1 MKSYVA
7 SIALAST
14 LLVSQASLGSQTFD
28 FKYSFEG
35 EKLSVSQ
42 EAADYYQALTKAAK
56 SCFRHFKSKT
66 KSNSQK
72 GIDLIDVCA
81 NPRSS

>member
-1 MKSYVA
+1 MKSYV
-7 SIALAST
+7 SSLI
-14 LLVSQASLGSQTFD
+14 LLVFLAGHNSQATQKFD

-35 EKLSVSQ
+35 EKLAVSQ
-42 EAADYYQALTKAAK
+42 EAPDYYQALEKAAK

-66 KSNSQK
+66 KANHDK

-81 NPRSS
+81 NPKSS